1 MSRSIVVIALAA
13 LLSAAPSVSA
23 QNRQEVPE
31 GRQVQSLPRQTLNGP
46 RFGFTT
52 FTGDVARLRQNAGK
66 STIMAQFG
74 WQFETQI
81 VSTKTGGQAL
91 MEWLFLVGGMEQD
104 DFSAG
109 LAWLAGYRLEG
120 GLEFGVGPNFS
131 WNKNSEDLTTSMVV
145 AVGATMPAAGGD
157 ILIPVN
163 VAVSFAEGG
172 PRITTLAGWIIG

>member
-1 MSRSIVVIALAA
+1 MSRSTLVMALAA
-13 LLSAAPSVSA
+13 LLAIAPAVSA
-23 QNRQEVPE
+23 QGVPE
-31 GRQVQSLPRQTLNGP
+31 DRQVQRLPRQTLNGP

-52 FTGDVARLRQNAGK
+52 FTGDVAQMRQDAGK
-66 STIMAQFG
+66 STMMAQFG

-131 WNKNSEDLTTSMVV
+131 WNKNSEALTTSMVV
-145 AVGATMPAAGGD
+145 ALGAAIPAAGGD

-172 PRITTLAGWIIG
+172 PRVTTLAGWIVG

>member
-1 MSRSIVVIALAA
+1 MSRSALVIAVAA
-13 LLSAAPSVSA
+13 LLTAAPAIHA
-23 QNRQEVPE
+23 QEAIPE
-31 GRQVQSLPRQTLNGP
+31 DRVVRHLPRQSLNGP

-52 FTGDVARLRQNAGK
+52 FTGDVARLRQDAGK
-66 STIMAQFG
+66 STIMSQFG

-81 VSTKTGGQAL
+81 VATQSGGQAL

-120 GLEFGVGPNFS
+120 GLELGVGPNFS

-145 AVGATMPAAGGD
+145 AGGATIPAGGGD
-157 ILIPVN
+157 ILVPVN
-163 VAVSFAEGG
+163 VAVAFAEGG
-172 PRITTLAGWIIG
+172 PRITTLVGWIVG